1 MKKSLVWT
9 MGLAMMLAMGQ
20 GMAAKKPSI
29 GVAEFKNQTS
39 AGWWRGGVGWELAGM
54 VTNELAGTGSF
65 RVVERSKLEHVL
77 REQDLGASGRVSK
90 GSAAKVG
97 KLTGAKYLVMGTL
110 SAFEESTQGT
120 GGGLSFGG
128 ISLGGKQKKA
138 YMAVDLRVVDTTSG
152 EIAFSRTVEANSS
165 SSGFNLGL
173 YKGGFGGNLAQ
184 EQKTPVGKALRAV
197 IMEITDYLSCVMVE
211 KGDCMDEFAAKER
224 SRRERTKGAIELE

>member
-1 MKKSLVWT
+1 MKKTLFWIIGCAALLT
-9 MGLAMMLAMGQ
+9 MGQ

-29 GVAEFKNQTS
+29 GVAEFKNQTH

-54 VTNELAGTGSF
+54 VTNELAGTGNF

-77 REQDLGASGRVSK
+77 REQDLGATGRVRK
-90 GSAAKVG
+90 GTAAKLG

-110 SAFEESTQGT
+110 TAFEQSSQGT

-128 ISLGGKQKKA
+128 ISIGGKQEKA

-173 YKGGFGGNLAQ
+173 YKGGFGGKLAQ
-184 EQKTPVGKALRAV
+184 HKKTPVGKAIRAV
-197 IMEITDYLSCVMVE
+197 IMEITDYLGCVMVE
-211 KGDCMDEFAAKER
+211 KDDCMDAFAEKER